1 MPRPR
6 DRRHDNPMLLAEH
19 ARRVGLQER
28 ERGPQVK
35 RPPPPASLTGI
46 LARAT
51 PSAHTTTMLLPRAR
65 ADRHHDR
72 LELDADV
79 LDHRPL
85 DPEQHLPYAS
95 QAHAATVSFTSVP
108 ALRSQNRKST
118 AACAAPLTL
127 VGAPCAPTSS
137 PQSAPGRRCQ
147 AARTPAS
154 TTTPRV
160 PRQTFEAL
168 LDRRR

>member
-1 MPRPR
+1 
-6 DRRHDNPMLLAEH
+6 
-19 ARRVGLQER
+19 
-28 ERGPQVK
+28 
-35 RPPPPASLTGI
+35 PPASLTGI

-95 QAHAATVSFTSVP
+95 QAHAATVAFTSVP

-127 VGAPCAPTSS
+127 VRGGPPPPSIAPTRPPRPPSS
-137 PQSAPGRRCQ
+137 RAQPS
-147 AARTPAS
+147 
-154 TTTPRV
+154 
-160 PRQTFEAL
+160 EAL
-168 LDRRR
+168 LDRRRPAALPALRPSPHPRKQHKRRFLAVSDGCWWAYCSSRVSR

>member
-1 MPRPR
+1 
-6 DRRHDNPMLLAEH
+6 
-19 ARRVGLQER
+19 
-28 ERGPQVK
+28 RGPQVK

-72 LELDADV
+72 LEPDADV
-79 LDHRPL
+79 LDHRPP

-108 ALRSQNRKST
+108 ALRSQNRMST

-127 VGAPCAPTSS
+127 VRGARRPAALPALRPS
-137 PQSAPGRRCQ
+137 PH
-147 AARTPAS
+147 
-154 TTTPRV
+154 PRKQHKR
-160 PRQTFEAL
+160 PKSGA
-168 LDRRR
+168 D